1 MSLVEMT
8 IDQSLL
14 RSLQAIVFSLLI
26 QGSYILS
33 VKKGVKM
40 AEQKRTLSKITDFFV
55 ITMVALMSIG
65 ANLPD
70 TVSVALDKR
79 YLMAGLIGIVAVSL
93 VRYLKFTLVL
103 VVAIMMIGANLP
115 AKMAGEL
122 GINTNIM
129 MLALIVM
136 VLVSLGNRLFKI
148 PTGIEQKKTSSSHG
162 ASALFNAIAKGRMS
176 TVRTLISQGVNAN
189 LTTKEGYT
197 PLIFA
202 ASKGFGDMVQML
214 IEKGANVHAKDK
226 SGKTALIYARTKG
239 FNRVTEILQAAG
251 AKN

>member
-1 MSLVEMT
+1 
-8 IDQSLL
+8 
-14 RSLQAIVFSLLI
+14 
-26 QGSYILS
+26 
-33 VKKGVKM
+33 M
-40 AEQKRTLSKITDFFV
+40 AEQKRIASKITDFFV

-65 ANLPD
+65 ANLPE

-79 YLMAGLIGIVAVSL
+79 YLMAGLIAIVAVSL

-122 GINTNIM
+122 GINTNVM

-136 VLVSLGNRLFKI
+136 VLVSLANRIFKI
-148 PTGIEQKKTSSSHG
+148 PTGIDTKQKTKSAHG

-214 IEKGANVHAKDK
+214 IEKGANVHVKDK
-226 SGKTALIYARTKG
+226 SGKSALVYAKSKG
-239 FNRVTEILQAAG
+239 FNRVSEILQAAG
-251 AKN
+251 AKD